1 MIYGRNGNLDLTLC
15 IPQSSRPGALP
26 GTRGVSATDSEGRMD
41 SDRRGLQPHPLV
53 ETTGLNAQKKKGQRL
68 NGDHAKVNNT
78 QHEVSRTSCDRD
90 ESESGNFSTD
100 IIDPSNDGRCNSIA
114 RSDTGGVSSVERGM
128 EDLGGV
134 SSVERGMED
143 LGGVSSVERGME
155 DLGGVSS
162 VERGMEDLA
171 VVDLLKSADVW
182 SGQTQHEAV
191 VSDGGGEGPD
201 VSGAWSNETSPE
213 TTYSFSSYPKSAAN
227 MKV

>member
-1 MIYGRNGNLDLTLC
+1 MIYGNLDLMLC

-68 NGDHAKVNNT
+68 NGDHARVNNT

-90 ESESGNFSTD
+90 ESKSGNFSTD

-114 RSDTGGVSSVERGM
+114 RSDT
-128 EDLGGV
+128 
-134 SSVERGMED
+134 
-143 LGGVSSVERGME
+143 GGVSSVERGME

-191 VSDGGGEGPD
+191 VSDGGEEGPD